1 LSAVL
6 KKFKEFYGKLQKNH
20 GVLMPAWR
28 QAYGETRVVS
38 FSDVITAYTRDPS
51 CKAFVDFLA
60 SQAVGTGFYTTVN
73 KEYAEA
79 EKAKQIV
86 DEFNESLNLDELLQ
100 IAAREIVASGNSFW
114 LKIEPGHLENLKIL
128 PLTGF
133 DDPKAV
139 MRDRYGEVTGYNYAY
154 GDVKKNFPPEKIIHL
169 KWNPVDF
176 SAFGTGVLQV
186 LLTELSFDGEK
197 RMSFLEMKARVEKV
211 MPEIFEKYAGPDE
224 LWVFAGASDEKLAE
238 YQRLIK
244 SKPKAGARFVYN
256 KAEADIKTVAV
267 DPRARYEA
275 YVDHILNQ
283 VYLAGQ
289 TPIPK
294 LLTTPGFTEA
304 SANAAI
310 EVAERH
316 VMALQRFI
324 KRNLE
329 REIFAPVIQQAG
341 LDPKEVDCR
350 LNWGMPE
357 MPEIELA
364 DLVKLAEISA
374 TTRVQYVRPDE
385 VRKILVKMG
394 FELSELEET
403 GSEPVEVHA

>member
-1 LSAVL
+1 MSVFRRGFNRLREAFSRRRSTGTL
-6 KKFKEFYGKLQKNH
+6 L
-20 GVLMPAWR
+20 PAYR
-28 QAYGETRVVS
+28 TVYGEPKAVT
-38 FSDVITAYTRDPS
+38 FSDIMTAYQRDPS

-60 SQAVGTGFYTTVN
+60 DQAVGMGFYTTIN
-73 KEYAEA
+73 EEYEQA
-79 EKAKQIV
+79 EKAKQAV
-86 DEFNESLNLDELLQ
+86 DEFNENVNLDGLLQ
-100 IAAREIVASGNSFW
+100 IGTREIVASGNSFW
-114 LKIEPGHLENLKIL
+114 LKIEPEHLENLKIL

-133 DDPKAV
+133 DNPKAV

-154 GDVKKNFPPEKIIHL
+154 GDVKKSFPPEKMIHF
-169 KWNPVDF
+169 KWSPVDF
-176 SAFGTGVLQV
+176 SAFGTGLLQV

-197 RMSFLEMKARVEKV
+197 RMSFLEMKARIEKV

-224 LWVFAGASDEKLAE
+224 LWVFAGASDEKLPE

-256 KAEADIKTVAV
+256 KADSDIKTVTV

-283 VYLAGQ
+283 IYLGGQ

-324 KRNLE
+324 KRIVE
-329 REIFAPVIQQAG
+329 REIFSPVMRQAG
-341 LDPKEVDCR
+341 LDPEKADCR

-357 MPEIELA
+357 TPQIELE
-364 DLVKLAEISA
+364 DLVRLAEISA
-374 TTRVQYVRPDE
+374 NTGVQYVRPDE
-385 VRKILVKMG
+385 VREMLVKVG
-394 FELSELEET
+394 FELT
-403 GSEPVEVHA
+403 EPTTAPRR

>member
-1 LSAVL
+1 L
-6 KKFKEFYGKLQKNH
+6 KRFREFYGRLRKDQGAL
-20 GVLMPAWR
+20 LPAWR
-28 QAYGETRVVS
+28 QAYGEARIVS

-60 SQAVGTGFYTTVN
+60 DQAVGAGFYTTVN
-73 KEYAEA
+73 REYAQA
-79 EKAKQIV
+79 EQAKQIV
-86 DEFNESLNLDELLQ
+86 DEFNEAVNLDELLQ
-100 IAAREIVASGNSFW
+100 IGAREIVASGNSFW
-114 LKIEPGHLENLKIL
+114 LKIEPERLENLKIL

-133 DDPKAV
+133 DNPKAV
-139 MRDRYGEVTGYNYAY
+139 VRDRYGEVTGYNYAY
-154 GDVKKNFPPEKIIHL
+154 GDVKKNFPPEKIIHF
-169 KWNPVDF
+169 KWSPVDF
-176 SAFGTGVLQV
+176 SAFGTGVLHV
-186 LLTELSFDGEK
+186 LLTELSFNGDK
-197 RMSFLEMKARVEKV
+197 RMSFLEMKARMERI

-224 LWVFAGASDEKLAE
+224 LWIFAGASDEKLAE
-238 YQRLIK
+238 YQKLIK

-283 VYLAGQ
+283 VYLGGQ

-324 KRNLE
+324 KRIVE
-329 REIFAPVIQQAG
+329 REIFATVIKQAE
-341 LDPKEVDCR
+341 LDPKEADCR

-357 MPEIELA
+357 TPEIEVA
-364 DLVKLAEISA
+364 DIVKLAEISA
-374 TTRVQYVRPDE
+374 TSGIQYVRPDE
-385 VRKILVKMG
+385 VRKMLVKIG
-394 FELSELEET
+394 FELT
-403 GSEPVEVHA
+403 EPQQ

>member
-60 SQAVGTGFYTTVN
+60 SQAVGMGFYTTAN

-79 EKAKQIV
+79 EKVKHIV
-86 DEFNESLNLDELLQ
+86 DEFNESVNLDELLQ

-114 LKIEPGHLENLKIL
+114 LKAEPERLENLKIL

-133 DDPKAV
+133 DDPRAV

-154 GDVKKNFPPEKIIHL
+154 GDVKKNFPPEKIIHF
-169 KWNPVDF
+169 KWSPVDF

-186 LLTELSFDGEK
+186 LLTELSLDGDK
-197 RMSFLEMKARVEKV
+197 RMSFLEMKARIEKV

-283 VYLAGQ
+283 VYLGGQ

-324 KRNLE
+324 KRIVE
-329 REIFAPVIQQAG
+329 REIFAPVIKQAE
-341 LDPKEVDCR
+341 LDPKEADCR

-357 MPEIELA
+357 TPEIELE
-364 DLVKLAEISA
+364 DVVRLAEISA
-374 TTRVQYVRPDE
+374 TTGVQYVRPDE

-394 FELSELEET
+394 FELTEPEET
-403 GSEPVEVHA
+403 ISEPA